1 MALAARLP
9 QPCIATQPQHQP
21 AQLDPVCLCQLAGA
35 ALDPRQ
41 TAMRPCLQDSRQ
53 PSSRCWPVR
62 SLQLRSGGSSSQCGP
77 VVRGEP
83 WWNDYGNDQH
93 LASTGGPVAVLGQQR
108 KLSVMQVTGDGRV
121 YGRAAGRGGHDGL
134 S

>member
-41 TAMRPCLQDSRQ
+41 TAMRPCLQDRSG
-53 PSSRCWPVR
+53 SSTACWRVL
-62 SLQLRSGGSSSQCGP
+62 SWQLRSGGSSSQCAPVGP
-77 VVRGEP
+77 SSPR
-83 WWNDYGNDQH
+83 WNDCETAQWFGDDP
-93 LASTGGPVAVLGQQR
+93 GRERWQR
-108 KLSVMQVTGDGRV
+108 
-121 YGRAAGRGGHDGL
+121 A
-134 S
+134 